1 VNTYQPNKRAQEC
14 LHRDEFLSACEDM
27 GVPREDA
34 IRYCKYRK
42 YFGNADLYRV
52 GAQGR
57 HFYDVDPIVRWT
69 R

>member
-1 VNTYQPNKRAQEC
+1 MTTYHPNIRKPEC
-14 LHRDEFLSACEDM
+14 MYRDEFLSACEDM
-27 GVPREDA
+27 GVSREDA

-52 GAQGR
+52 GARGR
-57 HFYDVDPIVRWT
+57 HFYAVDPIMRWT